1 MGGAPLEIERVWVL
15 RGAPAIPA
23 GAHVWRIDQG
33 YLPEQPLDAAD
44 FAEGRL
50 RRIEHPDGRVEHR
63 HTIKRGA
70 GLVRQ
75 EVERAITA
83 GEHERAWP
91 STAGRRIRK
100 RRHRV
105 TEGGL
110 TWEIDEFLDWPLW
123 MAEVELP
130 SADTPAPVPAWLA
143 PVLGPEVTND
153 PRWRNFELAVKG
165 PPKPPQG

>member
-1 MGGAPLEIERVWVL
+1 MSAAPLEIERVWVL
-15 RGAPAIPA
+15 RGPPALPPDA
-23 GAHVWRIDQG
+23 QVWRIDQG
-33 YLPEQPLDAAD
+33 YLPEQPLESAD

-63 HTIKRGA
+63 HTVKRGA
-70 GLVRQ
+70 GLVR
-75 EVERAITA
+75 EEIERAITA
-83 GEHERAWP
+83 AEHERAWP
-91 STAGRRIRK
+91 STLGRRVRK

-105 TEGGL
+105 RDGAL

-130 SADTPAPVPAWLA
+130 SADADAPVPAWLA
-143 PVLGPEVTND
+143 PVLGAEVTHD

-165 PPKPPQG
+165 PPPARQG

>member
-1 MGGAPLEIERVWVL
+1 VSAAPLEIERVWVL
-15 RGAPAIPA
+15 RGPPALPPDA
-23 GAHVWRIDQG
+23 QVWRIDQG
-33 YLPEQPLDAAD
+33 YLPEQPLESAD

-63 HTIKRGA
+63 HTVKRGA
-70 GLVRQ
+70 GLVR
-75 EVERAITA
+75 EEIERAITA
-83 GEHERAWP
+83 AEHERAWP
-91 STAGRRIRK
+91 STLGRRVRK

-105 TEGGL
+105 RDGAL

-130 SADTPAPVPAWLA
+130 SADADAPVPAWLA
-143 PVLGPEVTND
+143 PVLGAEVTHD

-165 PPKPPQG
+165 PPPARQG